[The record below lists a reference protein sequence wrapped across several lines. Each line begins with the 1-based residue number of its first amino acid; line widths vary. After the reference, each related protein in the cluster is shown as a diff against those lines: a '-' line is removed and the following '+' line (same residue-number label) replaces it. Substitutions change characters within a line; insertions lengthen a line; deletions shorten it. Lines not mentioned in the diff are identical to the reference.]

1 MSDPVLTIAAW
12 CAALLGLVLV
22 AYTLKKWRLAAKAC
36 YPMPFR
42 RRKSY
47 LSGLAF
53 SALFFAAPAFVHGDT
68 LIQHAGL
75 AHLFS
80 V

>member
-1 MSDPVLTIAAW
+1 MSDPFLTIAAW

-42 RRKSY
+42 RPKAILAVWHSVLYSLRRQ
-47 LSGLAF
+47 LSCMAT
-53 SALFFAAPAFVHGDT
+53 H
-68 LIQHAGL
+68 
-75 AHLFS
+75 
-80 V
+80 